1 MKILLCCSAG
11 MSSSIL
17 VKSMRQAAMKL
28 EVDCAIASVSVTQV
42 PQYISKVD
50 VILVAPQLTYELN
63 RIREKAV
70 PYKVRV
76 FPIGRGD
83 YGQMNGERILLQ
95 TLHKI
100 ELLNRE
106 EVKMDKFSGFVEAKL
121 MPIALKF
128 GSNRVLTIIR
138 NAMTASMALLI
149 IGSIATLL
157 ANIPYEPVAN
167 FLAPANNFFNT
178 ISSCTTGV
186 MGLFI
191 SASMGFYASDELGTK
206 PFPTLVTSV
215 SAFLITQYD
224 VENGLN
230 PAGFGS
236 TGLLTAIAVG
246 FTTVYILHLFDKKNI
261 MIKMPEGVPPAVSDA
276 FSSLLPAVV
285 ILGLWT
291 FISVVLGFDVNASVQ
306 TLMSPLSSFI
316 STPWG
321 YGIYHMLC
329 GFVFFCGINSAVVC
343 NVALP
348 FILAN
353 GAANEAAVAAGQ
365 APIFAATYGV
375 DTMIWGGGTGVTIG
389 LVLLMTFV
397 AKSKFF
403 KTLGRMSFGPG
414 IFNINEPVIF
424 GTPICFNPIFFI
436 PFVILPGVLATS
448 TVLLMEA
455 GIVAMPTI
463 GMVPWTLHPILIG
476 FFMTGGAISTTIWA
490 ALVVVISVVV
500 YYPFFKMADKQQ
512 YEKEIN
518 ESQDD
523 YDDVLETGGH
533 YEAV

>member
-1 MKILLCCSAG
+1 
-11 MSSSIL
+11 
-17 VKSMRQAAMKL
+17 
-28 EVDCAIASVSVTQV
+28 
-42 PQYISKVD
+42 
-50 VILVAPQLTYELN
+50 
-63 RIREKAV
+63 
-70 PYKVRV
+70 
-76 FPIGRGD
+76 
-83 YGQMNGERILLQ
+83 
-95 TLHKI
+95 
-100 ELLNRE
+100 
-106 EVKMDKFSGFVEAKL
+106 
-121 MPIALKF
+121 
-128 GSNRVLTIIR
+128 
-138 NAMTASMALLI
+138 
-149 IGSIATLL
+149 
-157 ANIPYEPVAN
+157 
-167 FLAPANNFFNT
+167 
-178 ISSCTTGV
+178 
-186 MGLFI
+186 
-191 SASMGFYASDELGTK
+191 
-206 PFPTLVTSV
+206 
-215 SAFLITQYD
+215 
-224 VENGLN
+224 
-230 PAGFGS
+230 
-236 TGLLTAIAVG
+236 
-246 FTTVYILHLFDKKNI
+246 
-261 MIKMPEGVPPAVSDA
+261 
-276 FSSLLPAVV
+276 
-285 ILGLWT
+285 
-291 FISVVLGFDVNASVQ
+291 
-306 TLMSPLSSFI
+306 
-316 STPWG
+316 
-321 YGIYHMLC
+321 MLC

-463 GMVPWTLHPILIG
+463 GMVPWTLPPILIG